1 MRGDA
6 SDPDDQLADVT
17 DLSLRDLDDV
27 EETTLARA
35 VRLALG
41 PPARDAEVSA
51 PPRARDPGS
60 GSLSTRPP
68 SITGDA
74 NASSVSK
81 RSP

>member
-1 MRGDA
+1 MMRGDA

-35 VRLALG
+35 VQLALG

-51 PPRARDPGS
+51 TAQ
-60 GSLSTRPP
+60 
-68 SITGDA
+68 
-74 NASSVSK
+74 
-81 RSP
+81 SP